1 MNQTV
6 GLATPLI
13 GLFLELEFQSGKVIL
28 QDVEQ
33 PVYSPISGPFS
44 PFGPLTNGFQIPESI
59 LWKLTLTHRFALCY
73 HKNS

>member
-44 PFGPLTNGFQIPESI
+44 PIWTSNGI
-59 LWKLTLTHRFALCY
+59 TLRCVTIKTLKAFY
-73 HKNS
+73 PQDE

>member
-44 PFGPLTNGFQIPESI
+44 PIWTSNGFQIPESI
-59 LWKLTLTHRFALCY
+59 LWKLTLTHHFALCY